1 MAGLLHALAI
11 VAASGLGSPAAAA
24 DVSRTVLAVSA
35 TVLPACTVSTAP
47 DGSTANV
54 SCSHLG
60 GGSVAI
66 QRSDAAVPMPQRGD
80 PAMPAAETSATAG
93 ATYLTVTY

>member
-11 VAASGLGSPAAAA
+11 VAATGLGSAAAAA
-24 DVSRTVLAVSA
+24 DVSRTGLPVSA

-47 DGSTANV
+47 NAAANI

-60 GGSVAI
+60 GGSFAI
-66 QRSDAAVPMPQRGD
+66 ERSDAADPMPQRRD
-80 PAMPAAETSATAG
+80 PVIPAAETSAKPG
-93 ATYLTVTY
+93 VTYLTVTY